1 MYQYHY
7 QRPTPHLLFDIAK
20 GKMYD
25 SEAVNIFGFNRDVNG
40 SFETVWNDGDD
51 YVYPTSALTMTAVS
65 SSASDTMSI
74 LVSGLD
80 ANYDQISETITLT
93 GTVAV
98 TLSTQF
104 YRINSAVILAGNN
117 AGNITIANGG
127 VTYAFIEAG
136 TGATQACLYTVPNGY
151 DLYLFRITA
160 NSATATGSQYLTIR
174 NALRTSTGRELKVA
188 EATFAESQVNYDRQI
203 PFKIAE
209 KTDFQFE
216 AKSSSSTNQIAI
228 FVEAVLVKQH
238 EGQ

>member
-40 SFETVWNDGDD
+40 SFETVWNDGDA

-188 EATFAESQVNYDRQI
+188 EATFSESQVNYDRQI

>member
-1 MYQYHY
+1 
-7 QRPTPHLLFDIAK
+7 
-20 GKMYD
+20 MYD

-40 SFETVWNDGDD
+40 SFETVWNDGDA

>member
-1 MYQYHY
+1 
-7 QRPTPHLLFDIAK
+7 
-20 GKMYD
+20 
-25 SEAVNIFGFNRDVNG
+25 
-40 SFETVWNDGDD
+40 
-51 YVYPTSALTMTAVS
+51 MTAVS

>member
-40 SFETVWNDGDD
+40 SFETVWNDGDA

-65 SSASDTMSI
+65 SSVSDTMSV

-104 YRINSAVILAGNN
+104 YRINSAVILSGNN

-136 TGATQACLYTVPNGY
+136 TGATQACLFTVPNGY

>member
-40 SFETVWNDGDD
+40 SFETVWNDGDA

>member
-25 SEAVNIFGFNRDVNG
+25 SEAVNIFGFNRDVRQ
-40 SFETVWNDGDD
+40 SFETVWNDGDS
-51 YVYPTSALTMTAVS
+51 YAFPTTALTMTIVS
-65 SSASDTMSI
+65 SSASDTMNV

-80 ANYDQISETITLT
+80 ANYDQISETVTLT
-93 GTVAV
+93 GTSAV

-117 AGNITIANGG
+117 VGNITIANGG

-174 NALRTSTGRELKVA
+174 NALRASTGRELKVA

-216 AKSSSSTNQIAI
+216 AKSSASTNQIAI
-228 FVEAVLVKQH
+228 FVESVLVKQH

>member
-40 SFETVWNDGDD
+40 SFETVWNDGDA
-51 YVYPTSALTMTAVS
+51 YAFPTTALTMTIVS
-65 SSASDTMSI
+65 SSASDTMNV

-80 ANYDQISETITLT
+80 ANYDQISETVTLT
-93 GTVAV
+93 GTSAV

-117 AGNITIANGG
+117 VGNITIANGG
-127 VTYAFIEAG
+127 VTYAFIEAEIG
-136 TGATQACLYTVPNGY
+136 TTQACLYTVPNGY

-174 NALRTSTGRELKVA
+174 NALRTSTGRWLKVA

-216 AKSSSSTNQIAI
+216 AKSSASTNQIAI

>member
-40 SFETVWNDGDD
+40 SFETVWNDGDA

-65 SSASDTMSI
+65 SSASDTMSV

-80 ANYDQISETITLT
+80 ANYDQISETVTLT

-104 YRINSAVILAGNN
+104 YRINSAVILAGSNV
-117 AGNITIANGG
+117 GNITIANGG

-136 TGATQACLYTVPNGY
+136 IGATQACLFTVPNGY

-209 KTDFQFE
+209 KTDFQFQ

>member
-40 SFETVWNDGDD
+40 SFETVWNDGDA

-65 SSASDTMSI
+65 SSASDTMSV

>member
-25 SEAVNIFGFNRDVNG
+25 SEAVNIFGFNRDVRQ
-40 SFETVWNDGDD
+40 SFETVWNDGDS
-51 YVYPTSALTMTAVS
+51 YAFPTSALTMTIVS
-65 SSASDTMSI
+65 SSASDTMNV

-80 ANYDQISETITLT
+80 ANYDQISETVTLT
-93 GTVAV
+93 GTSAV

-117 AGNITIANGG
+117 VGNITIANGG

-216 AKSSSSTNQIAI
+216 AKSSASTNQIAI
-228 FVEAVLVKQH
+228 FVESVLVKQH

>member
-40 SFETVWNDGDD
+40 SFETVWNDGDA

-65 SSASDTMSI
+65 SSASDTMNV

>member
-40 SFETVWNDGDD
+40 SFETVWNDGDA
-51 YVYPTSALTMTAVS
+51 YVYPTSALTMTIVS
-65 SSASDTMSI
+65 SSASDTMSV

-80 ANYDQISETITLT
+80 ANYDQISETVTLT

-117 AGNITIANGG
+117 AGNITISNGG

-136 TGATQACLYTVPNGY
+136 TGATQACLFTVPNGY

-216 AKSSSSTNQIAI
+216 AKSSASTNQIAI

>member
-7 QRPTPHLLFDIAK
+7 QRPTPHLLFDIAQ

-40 SFETVWNDGDD
+40 SFETVWNDGNA
-51 YVYPTSALTMTAVS
+51 YAFPTTALTMTVVS
-65 SSASDTMSI
+65 SSASDTMSV

-80 ANYDQISETITLT
+80 ANYDQISETVTLT

-117 AGNITIANGG
+117 VGNITIANAG

-136 TGATQACLYTVPNGY
+136 TGATQACLFTVPNGY

-160 NSATATGSQYLTIR
+160 NSATATGSQFLTIR

-216 AKSSSSTNQIAI
+216 AKSSASTNQIAI
-228 FVEAVLVKQH
+228 FVEAVLVKRH

>member
-25 SEAVNIFGFNRDVNG
+25 SEAVNIFGFNRDVRQ
-40 SFETVWNDGDD
+40 SFETVWNDGNS
-51 YVYPTSALTMTAVS
+51 YAFPTSALTMTVVS
-65 SSASDTMSI
+65 SNASDTMNV

-80 ANYDQISETITLT
+80 ANYDQISETVTLT

-117 AGNITIANGG
+117 VGNITIANGW

-174 NALRTSTGRELKVA
+174 NALRASTGRELKVA

-216 AKSSSSTNQIAI
+216 AKSSASTNQIAI
-228 FVEAVLVKQH
+228 FVESVLVKQH